1 MPITDKERDL
11 RDIRGFFDSLDKI
24 RAKQASNPTAGDYS
38 RIARLA
44 IESLRMIVRITDER
58 EADPA
63 VSAQWL
69 YLADGYEDDV
79 IETAR
84 NWFDSRTVTRSIL
97 GM

>member
-1 MPITDKERDL
+1 MPITD
-11 RDIRGFFDSLDKI
+11 
-24 RAKQASNPTAGDYS
+24 DYS

-44 IESLRMIVRITDER
+44 IDSLRMIVKITDKR
-58 EADPA
+58 ASNPA
-63 VSAQWL
+63 FSAQWL

-84 NWFDSRTVTRSIL
+84 EWFDSRTVTRSIL

>member
-1 MPITDKERDL
+1 MPITD
-11 RDIRGFFDSLDKI
+11 
-24 RAKQASNPTAGDYS
+24 DYS

-58 EADPA
+58 ASNPA
-63 VSAQWL
+63 VSPEWS
-69 YLADGYEDDV
+69 YLADGYEDDA

-84 NWFDSRTVTRSIL
+84 QWFDSRTVTRSIL